1 MDSRPSPLATQVI
14 QRAHRVAVALQSC
27 QVDTADVRAA
37 LLITMDEAF
46 ALLDSARNG
55 PWQLGVWT
63 RASDGGAQGRTVR
76 FDLEICPVPGMLWAI
91 LFGVA
96 LIIENDVIDTCDT

>member
-1 MDSRPSPLATQVI
+1 MSSPSPLATRTI
-14 QRAHRVAVALQSC
+14 QRAYRFAMALQSC
-27 QVDTADVRAA
+27 DVDTADVRAA
-37 LLITMDEAF
+37 MLITMDEAF

-63 RASDGGAQGRTVR
+63 RTPGGDGRGRTIR
-76 FDLEICPVPGMLWAI
+76 FDLDVSPEPGMLWAL

-96 LIIENDVIDTCDT
+96 LIIENDVIDAHED